1 MEERRKLAVAA
12 AALAVLAAL
21 ALPVAALADL
31 ETPTTGAGAA
41 QQVKKDEGSAAQQPK
56 GATGAVATQSKP
68 LSDHVGEGLVAANIY
83 FVASADDFGRAVRDA
98 PHGVCVLC
106 VRVCC
111 LSVLCACACMCSAH
125 ARVHRCMHA
134 DATPTQTHARART
147 HTQALVFFYGR
158 GCIKHQCR
166 PTAWATMDVLAK
178 GVQASVPRVYSGSDA
193 ASEASF
199 LSNDNKVG
207 RSKRAAYRA
216 RATAVAVLA
225 DAAARCLVFGIVRSC
240 GHVCRAAEAVDRSCD
255 KHEALADSH
264 ATQLPD
270 LTHRAL
276 ARRPLARAP
285 AHSSRADHRPDGGLR
300 HVPQGQASCAVQ
312 HVRHNRLPHRED
324 VPPQGQL

>member
-1 MEERRKLAVAA
+1 MLHTEQILHHLASSNGCSFV
-12 AALAVLAAL
+12 
-21 ALPVAALADL
+21 PDL
-31 ETPTTGAGAA
+31 
-41 QQVKKDEGSAAQQPK
+41 
-56 GATGAVATQSKP
+56 QSKQ
-68 LSDHVGEGLVAANIY
+68 EFAE
-83 FVASADDFGRAVRDA
+83 
-98 PHGVCVLC
+98 CVSEIG
-106 VRVCC
+106 VCC

-216 RATAVAVLA
+216 RATAHSSVA
-225 DAAARCLVFGIVRSC
+225 
-240 GHVCRAAEAVDRSCD
+240 
-255 KHEALADSH
+255 
-264 ATQLPD
+264 P
-270 LTHRAL
+270 HRVTRRRGR
-276 ARRPLARAP
+276 ARRPRT
-285 AHSSRADHRPDGGLR
+285 
-300 HVPQGQASCAVQ
+300 
-312 HVRHNRLPHRED
+312 
-324 VPPQGQL
+324 